1 MSQQPADPRFTDPTP
16 RIHSTAQTKGCKL
29 GRYSA
34 VGERTLLRDVRL
46 GDFSYFERQAEAIY
60 ADIGKFC
67 SIAANTRI
75 NALEHP
81 LERVSSHKVSYR
93 PNEYFRFQAVD
104 KEFRERRRA
113 RRVEIGH
120 DVWIGHGAVVLP
132 GVRIGAGAAVGAN
145 AVVSRDVEP
154 YAIVAGVPACRL
166 RMRFEPRIVERL
178 LALQWWDWPLERLF
192 EALPDIGRLSAA
204 EFLDKWETSPPAA

>member
-1 MSQQPADPRFTDPTP
+1 MHEDPRFTDSAP
-16 RIHSTAQTKGCKL
+16 RIHTTAQTKGCRL

-34 VGERTLLRDVRL
+34 VGERTILREVSL

-81 LERVSSHKVSYR
+81 LERATTHKVSYR
-93 PNEYFRFQAVD
+93 PNEYFRFLGVD
-104 KEFRERRRA
+104 GDFRERRRA
-113 RRVEIGH
+113 RRVSIGH

-132 GVRIGAGAAVGAN
+132 GVRIATGAVIGAN
-145 AVVSRDVEP
+145 AVVTHDVAA
-154 YAIVAGVPACRL
+154 YAIVAGVPARPLRPRFDAAIARRL
-166 RMRFEPRIVERL
+166 TE
-178 LALQWWDWPLERLF
+178 LAWWDWPL
-192 EALPDIGRLSAA
+192 
-204 EFLDKWETSPPAA
+204 